1 MNKDDATSFSVQ
13 LIVINALI
21 LREIQTRFGTSN
33 IGYLWAIVEPLFV
46 LIIFFLLYD
55 LLGRTPPGGME
66 LIPFLATGVTAFYG
80 FQNTIKRL
88 EKSVDANQGLLLYP
102 QVTPLDVMIARGLL
116 EASTFL
122 VVFGLIIFGSWVF
135 DLTPPIESPLFLILI
150 LIDLQILAFGL
161 GCMFCIAFMMFPIID
176 RFMSPVWRVLMFLSG
191 VFYTMDELPE
201 MTQDWIALNPIAHAV
216 DLLRGAYF
224 ASYTPEVASLS
235 YLLEWT
241 CGSLFVGLMLERMF
255 RHRKPNS

>member
-46 LIIFFLLYD
+46 LIVFFLLYE

-66 LIPFLATGVTAFYG
+66 LVPFLATGVTAFYG

-122 VVFGLIIFGSWVF
+122 VVFGLIIFGSWIF
-135 DLTPPIESPLFLILI
+135 DLTPPIESPLVLIFI
-150 LIDLQILAFGL
+150 LIDLQLLAFGF
-161 GCMFCIAFMMFPIID
+161 GCMFCIAFMMFPVID
-176 RFMSPVWRVLMFLSG
+176 RFMSPVWRALMFLSG